1 MRTKTIKISD
11 EVMAILQ
18 RSTITDTSLK
28 LPDEQL
34 DRPMYDAVNKIIVAA
49 GGKWSKT
56 HKAHLF
62 PTDPREALGM
72 AMETGEVVNQKQTF
86 QEFFTPESVV
96 EQMLEYVTLGNGVRV
111 LEPSAGVG
119 NIANAAV
126 EHGCRVF
133 CCEIQPKNAAVLRE
147 NKHLLVWEGD
157 FLKFPSDMLRKFDV
171 VLMNP
176 PFNDGQDR
184 AHVLHASEFLA
195 DGGTL
200 VAVMSGGTP
209 TGSTKSHKQFLEW
222 VESVGGTF
230 EDIEDGAFKQSGT
243 GVKTV
248 MLVVR
253 K

>member
-1 MRTKTIKISD
+1 MRTKTIKITD
-11 EVMAILQ
+11 DVMDILKQ
-18 RSTITDTSLK
+18 STITDTSLK
-28 LPDEQL
+28 LPDIQL
-34 DRPMYDAVNKIIVAA
+34 ARPLYDAVNKVIVAA

-72 AMETGEVVNQKQTF
+72 ALETGEVINQKQTF
-86 QEFFTPESVV
+86 QEFFTPPEVV
-96 EQMLEYVTLGNGVRV
+96 EQMMEFVTLCSGVRV

-119 NIANAAV
+119 NIAKAALR
-126 EHGCRVF
+126 HDCRVF
-133 CCEIQPKNAAVLRE
+133 CCEIQPKNVAVLRDDPD
-147 NKHLLVWEGD
+147 LLVWEGD

-184 AHVLHASEFLA
+184 AHVLHAYEFLTSA
-195 DGGTL
+195 GTL